1 MIFRTGWRPGSAQAS
16 PSAESPKKR
25 DFWRILPLLAGLA
38 TSVFGCGPEHDQTY
52 QQDRKHHH
60 EAEPGPA
67 QQTETGQG
75 SYEGGKATPVT
86 AENNELGEF
95 CTSRGHSVEDIR
107 RRDKRASAAEPPQF
121 EDVTKAVGLGGI
133 RAKTASWARIDED
146 AYPDLFVGFGNRGE
160 VYINCIEWFYPL
172 ELEQKM
178 KKGGEP
184 QPFFSLVNAT
194 YVADLDMDGRTDI
207 LIVAMQ
213 AWRDGNGIML
223 KARLSALYQ
232 QASLTFTERPIWEET
247 GYLTADLSDIP
258 REPTGVGG
266 FELDGDG
273 CPDLYLT
280 RYGNGNDPTGAVEAR
295 ANRFLRNRHCEGGEG
310 FEDVTETMP
319 AAVQL
324 AGQFNNYV
332 YALIPGTACG
342 AEPVLVATNDST
354 PSFAFRYSRGEGTFT
369 PLQVPAFSP
378 PIAVMGG
385 DIQFRND
392 DACAAALFLT
402 DHQRIPAIE
411 FNLQEGTATQNRS
424 DRVHTP
430 PARYA
435 YWGVKGLDA
444 DNDGDEDMVAVSGVP
459 DDESYASNVTGS
471 NRIFYYHNTGPAGS
485 ETYEDRSM
493 EAGVGEGVADHY
505 GAYTSDYDLDG
516 RTDFA
521 VTAQAAV
528 HPGPEEI
535 ELVYRADVRLLR
547 NVSAQDNNWIGIIPE
562 GERSDDT
569 EAVASV
575 RAGSVVRHRALN
587 AVSSVAG
594 RSALTTAVG
603 LGDAPVID
611 ELVIHWGDG
620 TTTTVKNPG
629 INQYVLAR

>member
-107 RRDKRASAAEPPQF
+107 RKDKRASAAEPPQF
-121 EDVTKAVGLGGI
+121 EDVTEAVGLGGI

-402 DHQRIPAIE
+402 DHQRIPA
-411 FNLQEGTATQNRS
+411 
-424 DRVHTP
+424 
-430 PARYA
+430 
-435 YWGVKGLDA
+435 
-444 DNDGDEDMVAVSGVP
+444 
-459 DDESYASNVTGS
+459 
-471 NRIFYYHNTGPAGS
+471 
-485 ETYEDRSM
+485 
-493 EAGVGEGVADHY
+493 
-505 GAYTSDYDLDG
+505 
-516 RTDFA
+516 
-521 VTAQAAV
+521 
-528 HPGPEEI
+528 
-535 ELVYRADVRLLR
+535 
-547 NVSAQDNNWIGIIPE
+547 
-562 GERSDDT
+562 
-569 EAVASV
+569 
-575 RAGSVVRHRALN
+575 
-587 AVSSVAG
+587 
-594 RSALTTAVG
+594 
-603 LGDAPVID
+603 
-611 ELVIHWGDG
+611 
-620 TTTTVKNPG
+620 
-629 INQYVLAR
+629 